1 MQVSPKVLVV
11 GTTSDYVDWIRKSCP
26 GRAIFLTEPAVRR
39 RAEEPRPAPWEELL
53 CDLCDY
59 EQAAQLL
66 ERHLLEE
73 KLELGGI
80 VSFDCES
87 MELAAVLA
95 QRYGLP
101 YPSAQAVRNCRDKYL
116 SKTLWQKQ
124 ALHTPRS
131 ILVRSATEV
140 ADFFREVGGACVL
153 KPLSGS
159 GSELIFRC
167 NSPHEC
173 EQGFFKIQNGL
184 QQRQAQ
190 RLFRPLGDDDTVVL
204 AEECVEGR
212 EYSCDFI
219 IEDGRVEII
228 RLTCKILSP
237 RKPFGTAMGYYLP
250 AVLPEEIDEPSLL
263 TTLYRSAAA
272 LGLDRAL
279 CMLDFMICNGRLVL
293 LELAPRPGGDC
304 LPFLLRR
311 SRGLDI
317 LKLFLDFSQRRPRE
331 LNHSGNQ
338 HDWVG
343 LRLHARKSGC
353 LKKIDTQLLQ
363 QDARV
368 HEIHLIRK
376 PGHEIKLPPAD
387 YDSWLLGHI
396 IFEPDSAGHPAAQC
410 RELLEKLILEIS

>member
-1 MQVSPKVLVV
+1 
-11 GTTSDYVDWIRKSCP
+11 
-26 GRAIFLTEPAVRR
+26 
-39 RAEEPRPAPWEELL
+39 
-53 CDLCDY
+53 
-59 EQAAQLL
+59 
-66 ERHLLEE
+66 
-73 KLELGGI
+73 
-80 VSFDCES
+80 
-87 MELAAVLA
+87 
-95 QRYGLP
+95 
-101 YPSAQAVRNCRDKYL
+101 
-116 SKTLWQKQ
+116 
-124 ALHTPRS
+124 
-131 ILVRSATEV
+131 
-140 ADFFREVGGACVL
+140 
-153 KPLSGS
+153 LSGS

-167 NSPHEC
+167 NSPDEC
-173 EQGFFKIQNGL
+173 EQGFVRIRNGL

-190 RLFRPLGDDDTVVL
+190 RLFQPLGDDDSAVL
-204 AEECVEGR
+204 AEECIEGR

-228 RLTCKILSP
+228 RLTRKILSP

-250 AVLPEEIDEPSLL
+250 AVLPEEIDEPGLQ

-317 LKLFLDFSQRRPRE
+317 LKLFLDFSQQMPRE

-343 LRLHARKSGC
+343 LRLHARQSGY

-376 PGHEIKLPPAD
+376 PGHAIKLPPAD
-387 YDSWLLGHI
+387 YESWLLGHI
-396 IFEPDSAGHPAAQC
+396 IFEPDATGPPATQC
-410 RELLEKLILEIS
+410 QALLEKLILEID